1 MGSRTTIKRLALV
14 ILTVALSLPV
24 PGVRAVGDTTPPV
37 GSVTKVTDNLV
48 AQTTTF
54 TLACI
59 DPESGIDHV
68 TFLCD
73 NSTSGG
79 VTAPYAA
86 SITVTLRGDGSA
98 GCKGYGYRYVL
109 VSVVNGDGLAAD
121 SWQLVEIRP
130 RLTLEFP
137 LPAVTGQLYT
147 IAPIFPADI
156 AIGPNDV
163 CGWEFRW
170 GSTAALNDVV
180 KSDETYGGV
189 AFSGPASRG
198 YCGAWTFTLPWVPV
212 RQFTV
217 SFGLSSAAD
226 AGNNVGASRGFD
238 GDPFLTATVG
248 STDPMIHTSNL
259 AMAYVLPSTYA
270 PSVGGR
276 VTYTLH
282 GIGLGT
288 NPYGIWVA
296 THITTA
302 RMVRQAGGSSFSF
315 YPSLTGNWGVS
326 WAQYPASDLYVAA
339 YYDPKVRYPDHAA
352 PHTTVPVIRIGTGPV
367 TATTPVTVNW
377 TGSDVG
383 WGIAKYQLQRSVD
396 GGSWR
401 AVALPSLKS
410 VAISAQTIPGHSYRY
425 RVRAVDKAGN
435 TGAWNAGPTVRVA
448 LAGDSSAAVHYTG
461 TWSVVPDPAALGGTM
476 RTATTAGATATY
488 SFSARGIAWVAPRGP
503 DQGRAYV
510 YLDGV
515 RVATVDLGSPSAQA
529 PAIVFRKLWTAVGSH
544 VIKIRVLGTAGRP
557 SVSVDGFIRLR

>member
-37 GSVTKVTDNLV
+37 GSVTKVTDNLLD
-48 AQTTTF
+48 QTATF
-54 TLACI
+54 TLAYS

-68 TFLCD
+68 RILCD
-73 NSTSGG
+73 NSTNGG
-79 VTAPYAA
+79 VTVPYAVT
-86 SITVTLRGDGSA
+86 ITVALRGDGSA
-98 GCKGYGYRYVL
+98 GCLRYGFRYVL
-109 VSVVNGDGLAAD
+109 VSVANGDGVAAD
-121 SWQLVEIRP
+121 SWHLVEIRP
-130 RLTLEFP
+130 QLTLDFP

-147 IAPIFPADI
+147 IAPTFPADL
-156 AIGPNDV
+156 AIGPEDV
-163 CGWEFRW
+163 CSWEFRW

-189 AFSGPASRG
+189 AFRGPASRG

-217 SFGLSSAAD
+217 SFGLSSKSD
-226 AGNNVGASRGFD
+226 SGNNVAASRGFD
-238 GDPFLTATVG
+238 GDPFITATVG
-248 STDPMIHTSNL
+248 STDPAIRASNL

-282 GIGLGT
+282 GNGLGSS
-288 NPYGIWVA
+288 PHGIWVA
-296 THITTA
+296 TQITTA
-302 RMVRQAGGSSFSF
+302 RTVRQVGGSSFSF
-315 YPSLTGNWGVS
+315 YPSQAGNWGVS
-326 WAQYPASDLYVAA
+326 WALYPESDLVVSA
-339 YYDPKVRYPDHAA
+339 YYDPKVRYPDHVA
-352 PHTTVPVIRIGTGPV
+352 PRTTTPVVRIGTGP
-367 TATTPVTVNW
+367 ASPTTPTTVSW

-401 AVALPSLKS
+401 TVALPAARS
-410 VAISAQTIPGHSYRY
+410 VSAAAQAIPGHSYRY

-435 TGAWNAGPTVRVA
+435 IGSWNTGPTVRLTLTADGATTVRYGGA
-448 LAGDSSAAVHYTG
+448 WVIT
-461 TWSVVPDPAALGGTM
+461 PDPAALGGSM
-476 RTATTAGATATY
+476 HTAVAAGATATY